1 MEEKQ
6 YDTDAIKEWLNDY
19 RETERDIDNQI
30 ERLDR
35 IDIQMTSISSPV
47 ISDMPRAP
55 SPVYDRAAALV
66 AMKVD
71 LEAEIRE
78 AMQSQKKK
86 RELIE
91 EILKHIRSSDER
103 AVIRIR
109 YIDRASWYAVTDILF
124 GGREDYL
131 NKEET
136 YLRRV
141 HKIHG
146 SALQNIAKYV
156 DEHPISEIPSA
167 L

>member
-6 YDTDAIKEWLNDY
+6 FDTDAIKEWLNDY
-19 RETERDIDNQI
+19 RETERDIDNQV

-35 IDIQMTSISSPV
+35 LDMQMTSISSPV
-47 ISDMPRAP
+47 ITDMPRNP
-55 SPVYDRAAALV
+55 SPVYDRAAAVV
-66 AMKVD
+66 AKKVD
-71 LEAEIRE
+71 LENEIRE
-78 AMQSQKKK
+78 AIQSQKRK

-91 EILKHIRSSDER
+91 DILKHLRSSDER
-103 AVIRIR
+103 GVIRIR
-109 YIDRASWYAVTDILF
+109 YLDRASWYEVTDVLF

-146 SALQNIAKYV
+146 SALQHIAQYV
-156 DEHPISEIPSA
+156 SEHPNSEIPSV

>member
-6 YDTDAIKEWLNDY
+6 YDTDAIKEWLYDY
-19 RETERDIDNQI
+19 RETERDIDTQV

-35 IDIQMTSISSPV
+35 LDMQMTSVSSPI
-47 ISDMPRAP
+47 ISDMPRSP

-66 AMKVD
+66 AKKVD
-71 LEAEIRE
+71 LENEIRE
-78 AMQSQKKK
+78 TMQSQKKK
-86 RELIE
+86 REQIE

-103 AVIRIR
+103 GVIRIR
-109 YIDRASWYAVTDILF
+109 YLDRASWYEVTDILF
-124 GGREDYL
+124 GGKNDYID
-131 NKEET
+131 KEET

-146 SALQNIAKYV
+146 SALQHIAQYV
-156 DEHPISEIPSA
+156 SEHPISEIPSV